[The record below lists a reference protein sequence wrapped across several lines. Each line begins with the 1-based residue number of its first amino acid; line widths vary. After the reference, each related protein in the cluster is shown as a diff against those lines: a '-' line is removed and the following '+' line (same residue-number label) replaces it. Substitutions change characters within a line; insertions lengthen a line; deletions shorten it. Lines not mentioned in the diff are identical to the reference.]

1 MQKREVGK
9 ITGLTL
15 RESEGELDIVF
26 TVTDAKFKKKILRDL
41 TLAGMIE
48 VSGDKILFVSDEEPE
63 NA

>member
-1 MQKREVGK
+1 MGK